1 MSPYAERVIQRLREA
16 EADLL
21 REVDDQQRRWRYRV
35 HRGRVAFDRD
45 VHRAHERLRTSIPA
59 YLSGANVF
67 SLLTA
72 PVIYSLLLPFAVL
85 HVWVWM
91 YELLCFPVYGI
102 ARVPHAG
109 YFALD
114 RHRLAYLN
122 GIEKANCT
130 FCTYANGVVAYVREV
145 AARTE
150 QYWCPIKHSRTV
162 RDPHARYQGFF
173 DYGDAEGYRHGA
185 APSQAGRRTDRP
197 CATSPRPR

>member
-59 YLSGANVF
+59 
-67 SLLTA
+67 
-72 PVIYSLLLPFAVL
+72 
-85 HVWVWM
+85 
-91 YELLCFPVYGI
+91 
-102 ARVPHAG
+102 PHAG

-130 FCTYANGVVAYVREV
+130 FGTYANGVVAYVREV

-173 DYGDAEGYRHGA
+173 DYGDAEGYRHGVA
-185 APSQAGRRTDRP
+185 LSPAAGRTEQPAPERTS
-197 CATSPRPR
+197 T